1 MVGKSC
7 KRLRLLLVFETSKVT
22 TGPHRKKK
30 LTIGPASLLERAA
43 STKTLDSQ
51 KIAGPKAH
59 NNWKNEGIR
68 LQ

>member
-22 TGPHRKKK
+22 IGPHRKKK
-30 LTIGPASLLERAA
+30 VTTAPASVPERAA
-43 STKTLDSQ
+43 STKTLDIQ

-59 NNWKNEGIR
+59 NNQK
-68 LQ
+68 